1 MRGGRYMNKYVKIA
15 PNVFV
20 AQCEEEHKK
29 GDIITIT
36 TKYGKENEH
45 VIHNLYQKKGDYYY
59 YSITRVDGFDS
70 RERARKKAEKLESYA
85 DSAIARSNEYL
96 KKADEGRDFLSLGEP
111 IKVGHHSEKSHR
123 ALLDRNWNRLGKS
136 VEESRKAES
145 YRDRISYWDELSD
158 KINLSMP
165 ESIDFYRQQLDEAI
179 EYHTGLKNGSIE
191 REHSYSL
198 VYANKRCNELKKK
211 LEMAIALWG

>member
-1 MRGGRYMNKYVKIA
+1 MNKYVKIA

-29 GDIITIT
+29 GDIIKIT

-59 YSITRVDGFDS
+59 YSITRADGFDS
-70 RERARKKAEKLESYA
+70 RERARNKVEKLESYA

-123 ALLDRNWNRLGKS
+123 ALIDRNWNRLEKA

-145 YRDRISYWDELSD
+145 YKYRISYWEELSK

-179 EYHTGLKNGSIE
+179 EYREGLKNGSIE